1 MLFFKK
7 MKEKVPTILAIVIII
22 LFFVGTVAIIV
33 YQYLKLE
40 SENKNF
46 ETSIIEKEF
55 IKGNFKGNENLDQ
68 IEDK

>member
-1 MLFFKK
+1 